1 MFSLGLGVPIRSLI
15 AIKSPLQRSR
25 PRHRTPRRA
34 AAEESSCRQGT
45 SPSSSWTRRRPEEE
59 GWAQLP
65 AVGRAAAR
73 QERHHRDDG
82 GRHDVREDR
91 RVRGGEP
98 HQEVLQG
105 VQTLQELHNLAAPG
119 GGVYRLQRS
128 AARPRCKLTIVPTW
142 SGGGA
147 SCCCCVLQRVAAQPS
162 VDCSSPSS
170 TPPSEDG
177 PDAGAREERGQRL
190 HGPGHAAQ
198 DYEEHGNRL
207 TRRLFCTCTFIY
219 LRLKFQQ

>member
-1 MFSLGLGVPIRSLI
+1 MDDSGENEKAEEALTRGPEDCHLRHPRPNIRTCPILSIMFSLGLGVPIRSLI

-45 SPSSSWTRRRPEEE
+45 SSSPSWTRRRPEEE
-59 GWAQLP
+59 GRAQLP

-142 SGGGA
+142 SGRRSRLLLCSA
-147 SCCCCVLQRVAAQPS
+147 VCCC
-162 VDCSSPSS
+162 S
-170 TPPSEDG
+170 TLSRLPADHQAPRHRRRTRGG
-177 PDAGAREERGQRL
+177 P
-190 HGPGHAAQ
+190 
-198 DYEEHGNRL
+198 
-207 TRRLFCTCTFIY
+207 
-219 LRLKFQQ
+219 